1 MHPSSTW
8 MAQQH
13 TIRALGSQQSS
24 QGIERQT
31 PPGRSSEGITVA
43 RLAAIQQGSSLADE
57 FHGWGISC
65 MIAILRKRRL
75 CVLFFSERA
84 ITYIFGQT
92 YIPASSFS
100 MVPHT
105 PAAGQPALM
114 PAAWRL
120 RMSDLH
126 GLCEREMGSRAVTPQ
141 PFSDRRSVLLSR
153 CAVKACRAVAG
164 EPTPGTSFKGGKP
177 GRRTEEKRCAL
188 VIHDYNHGWGDR
200 MEGTLISFS
209 SLVFC
214 SCS

>member
-1 MHPSSTW
+1 MTEKKTIIIDGPTYSMHPSSTW

-92 YIPASSFS
+92 YIPASSFDGAT
-100 MVPHT
+100 HT
-105 PAAGQPALM
+105 
-114 PAAWRL
+114 R
-120 RMSDLH
+120 
-126 GLCEREMGSRAVTPQ
+126 SRAT
-141 PFSDRRSVLLSR
+141 SLD
-153 CAVKACRAVAG
+153 ACGVA
-164 EPTPGTSFKGGKP
+164 T
-177 GRRTEEKRCAL
+177 AN
-188 VIHDYNHGWGDR
+188 V
-200 MEGTLISFS
+200 
-209 SLVFC
+209 
-214 SCS
+214 